1 MRVFLCSFGNFYI
14 AIPMR
19 SVLAL
24 TLQTET
30 EAKALLASES
40 NAVNYNPED
49 RNTYVS
55 LPRLFNVP
63 VKKIQHSIIMKSF
76 ENDDDDAIKNKTILY
91 IPEVECETEI
101 PDEEIYPIQTTFS
114 DTLFSSLFSG
124 IQFDSRPAIGGAGG
138 NPVLFLNPEQLI
150 QSVQ

>member
-14 AIPMR
+14 AIPMG

-24 TLQTET
+24 TLQTEK
-30 EAKALLASES
+30 EAEVLLASDS
-40 NAVNYNPED
+40 NAVNFNPED

-63 VKKIQHSIIMKSF
+63 VKKIRHSIIMKNID
-76 ENDDDDAIKNKTILY
+76 NDDDYAIKNKTILY

-101 PDEEIYPIQTTFS
+101 PDEDIYPIQATFS
-114 DTLFSSLFSG
+114 GTLFSTLFSG
-124 IQFDSRPAIGGAGG
+124 IQFDSRPIAVGS
-138 NPVLFLNPEQLI
+138 PVLFLNSEQLI
-150 QSVQ
+150 QSVR

>member
-1 MRVFLCSFGNFYI
+1 MMRVFLCNFGDFYI
-14 AIPMR
+14 AIPMG

-24 TLQTET
+24 ALQTEK

-40 NAVNYNPED
+40 NAVNYNPDD

-55 LPRLFNVP
+55 LPRLFNMP
-63 VKKIQHSIIMKSF
+63 VEKIQHSIILKSF
-76 ENDDDDAIKNKTILY
+76 DNDDDAIKNKTILY

-101 PDEEIYPIQTTFS
+101 PDEEIFPIQTTFS

-124 IQFDSRPAIGGAGG
+124 IQFDSRPTDGGDVG
-138 NPVLFLNPEQLI
+138 NPVLLLNPEKLI